1 MAKQCTK
8 RKIESGIRLLILSL
22 LLFFTLFTGPLT
34 AQSRRNP
41 ILVNPLEDQKMY
53 AKEDIKFEITIPK
66 EKSVNIQV
74 LNQDLP
80 ESVEIKTLRKTEYFT
95 GEGGTL
101 IELWYRFETK
111 GNYKLPILPIMIRG
125 TRRYYSFP
133 ELVIED
139 DPANMSPRMVI
150 KFENGQSVST
160 GIPLPDKALFTQEL
174 GQPLKFTVYLQYS
187 TQLMQFTW
195 DIPQDSIFTQLK
207 TYEITEIK
215 YREKNYSNKLIPVAD
230 FEWTPL
236 AKGKI
241 QIPVI
246 HFTAT
251 AYTGYRT
258 ELSSP
263 QAYLEFT
270 QEIEDQDLTLQ
281 TSEDLFAQAFD
292 QNFQPENLNIY
303 AKITEDN
310 CRSIAKM
317 RSMEKHALIDYF
329 KIKKG
334 RADFE
339 EQFGL
344 PSEENELNLNL
355 LYFSLSSSIF
365 FILAF
370 ILFLKKKRNIAVII
384 VSVFLT
390 CSVVLCTYSLVLSSK
405 KYAISRGCQLY
416 SIPESKA
423 NSASEISAGNRVII
437 KEETDNWYY
446 VELGTISGWCKKDN
460 LILIR

>member
-8 RKIESGIRLLILSL
+8 RNSKPGIRLLILST
-22 LLFFTLFTGPLT
+22 LLFFNIFTGSLS
-34 AQSRRNP
+34 AQTKRNP
-41 ILVNPLEDQKMY
+41 IIVNPLDNQKMY
-53 AKEDIKFEITIPK
+53 AKEDIKFEISIPK
-66 EKSVNIQV
+66 AKSANIQV
-74 LNQDLP
+74 LNQELP
-80 ESVEIKTLRKTEYFT
+80 DSIEIKTLRKTEYFT
-95 GEGGTL
+95 DEGGTL

-111 GNYKLPILPIMIRG
+111 GTYKLPILSVMING
-125 TRRYYSFP
+125 IRRYYAFP
-133 ELVIED
+133 ELIIED
-139 DPANMSPRMVI
+139 NPANMSPRMVI
-150 KFENGQSVST
+150 KFENGYSVSS
-160 GIPLPDKALFTQEL
+160 GLPLSDNALFTQEL
-174 GQPLKFTVYLQYS
+174 GKAIRFTVYLQYS
-187 TQLMQFTW
+187 TQLMQFKW

-215 YREKNYSNKLIPVAD
+215 YREKNYTNELIPVAD

-236 AKGKI
+236 AKGKVK
-241 QIPVI
+241 IPEI

-270 QEIEDQDLTLQ
+270 QEINDAFDSNPE
-281 TSEDLFAQAFD
+281 EALFDQAFD
-292 QNFQPENLNIY
+292 TSYQTENLNIY
-303 AKITEDN
+303 AEITEDN

-317 RSMEKHALIDYF
+317 RSQEKHALIDYF

-344 PSEENELNLNL
+344 PSEESEFNLNL
-355 LYFSLSSSIF
+355 LYFSFASTIF
-365 FILAF
+365 FVLAF
-370 ILFLKKKRNIAVII
+370 ILFLKKRKNIAVII

-390 CSVVLCTYSLVLSSK
+390 CSVVLDTYSLVVSSR
-405 KYAISRGCQLY
+405 KYAISKNCHLY
-416 SIPESKA
+416 SVPESKA
-423 NSASEISAGNRVII
+423 NSSSEISAGNRVTI

-446 VELGTISGWCKKDN
+446 VELGTISGWCTKDN